1 MVLKPLLILI
11 HVHAS
16 THPKNMSERE
26 QPYSMHLRRLT
37 SLKKIDF
44 LLLLLYNILL
54 LFFKIHNVTIIHV
67 YNWGFSSL

>member
-1 MVLKPLLILI
+1 MLRNLQDSHFMVLKPVLILI

-37 SLKKIDF
+37 S
-44 LLLLLYNILL
+44 
-54 LFFKIHNVTIIHV
+54 
-67 YNWGFSSL
+67 